1 MSLQK
6 KMFALVDEYHQSGLS
21 TKVFCERKG
30 IKSSKF
36 YYWIR
41 KKRDQNKSGF
51 IKIST
56 AGEVNSPPVELIY
69 PNGVRL
75 QLPASDLDVITELI
89 KAF

>member
-1 MSLQK
+1 MSLQE
-6 KMFALVDEYHQSGLS
+6 KMFALVEEYHQSGISAKL
-21 TKVFCERKG
+21 FCERKG
-30 IKSSKF
+30 IKSSRF

-41 KKRDQNKSGF
+41 KKKDQDKSGF

-56 AGEVNSPPVELIY
+56 ATEIKSLPVELIY